1 MGFFNGGKPLPQFIR
16 SLVGMDRAAAQQA
29 FAQFLDS
36 ERYSSQQIR
45 FVEMIIE
52 RLTAHGEVTVG
63 QLYDPPFTGVHHEG
77 LDGAF
82 ARSEDADA
90 LTEALQAT
98 QQLVA

>member
-1 MGFFNGGKPLPQFIR
+1 MK
-16 SLVGMDRAAAQQA
+16 
-29 FAQFLDS
+29 
-36 ERYSSQQIR
+36 
-45 FVEMIIE
+45 